1 MKHEIIKM
9 MMILPFCLAGL
20 VSRGQDLEM
29 MNRYRT
35 AKVQVNVVDAKTG
48 DPVDYATVYLC
59 HQGDTVITNFAL
71 TSGGGLAVIDDV
83 VQGKYDLNVELLGYV
98 PFKKQV
104 DIRLGDFER
113 EKNLGKILL
122 EQSQEFLDAAS
133 VSAAGNPV
141 VVKKDTLVFNAN
153 AYRTVEN
160 AMLAD
165 LLKKMPGVKVG
176 SDGSIMVNG
185 EKVNRLTV
193 GGKTFFQKDPGLA
206 VKSLPAKIVERI
218 QVIDKAKDDA
228 EFTGVGSKEDQ
239 EKVMDVML
247 KDEYQKGWFGN
258 VKVSGGATLNGNR
271 QPNGQSPALF
281 NGNAMI
287 SRYNPT
293 DQLVFLS
300 SAKNATEPGSWSMDD
315 GFGFEVMSGSDLDDL
330 SMKQGLQTTGQAG
343 VNYNTI
349 RLKGLESTASLSY
362 NYLSK
367 NVNETSS
374 RRSFQGDLPT
384 IFTEGSIA
392 GVSTSN
398 NLSFSGEM
406 KNTDKNKYLFTF
418 RPYFI
423 YSGTDS
429 NSQKESSTK
438 TGEEFDNSSSAASSS
453 HSNNLTFFSELETGI
468 KDIGKERRSLT
479 LTVQSFFD
487 KTLGNSRQ
495 TSRLRYKTAEELQD
509 LKYNNR
515 SFMSGHELEL
525 SYVEPLGERWSI
537 QARVAGV
544 YNGNRM
550 TRNAFNGAD
559 GSVNNN
565 YSSFSKNDDFDV
577 RQRLLLQYK
586 VNETSLLFGFQT
598 NEEHNVTTAKYL
610 GVETTT
616 GKDAWLFNW
625 APYVDFVAKN
635 DLTTF
640 RFQYRGQSGTPSGSN
655 IIPALNLSNPVQ
667 VTVGNVYLRPQFT
680 HSASASFRTGNPK
693 SYSFL
698 ELYLGASLSKHPI
711 VSASWFDQQGI
722 RYSIPVN
729 SRKPGSNL
737 SLFAS
742 YNQPFGK
749 EKNFTFSLDGDIS
762 YSANTGFQTTSRLSP
777 IDKETFDYGTLMDWF
792 WGDSQGS
799 LFYSGKSGF
808 CESTTKTLSYSLF
821 PTLQYKLDNLSLSLT
836 GFATNSRTRY
846 SLDKTADMNTWDFN
860 ASGEILFTTMHNWQ
874 FNTDIG
880 YNFYKGYSKG
890 YGDPELIWNAG
901 IAKDVKA
908 FTFSFKVADILGQ
921 QKSLHRTTSAEFVE
935 DVNRIVLGR
944 YFLFGVTFNFG
955 RMNAAQSSK
964 VEQAM
969 WEMSF

>member
-1 MKHEIIKM
+1 MKRIFTSM
-9 MMILPFCLAGL
+9 MMAILFSMAAFVCQ
-20 VSRGQDLEM
+20 GQDFGM

-35 AKVQVNVVDAKTG
+35 AKVRVNVVDVKTG
-48 DPVDYATVYLC
+48 NPIDYATVYLC

-71 TSGGGLAVIDDV
+71 TDSEGLAVIDEV
-83 VQGKYDLNVELLGYV
+83 AQGKYDLNVELLGYV
-98 PFKKQV
+98 PFKKLV
-104 DIRLGDFER
+104 DIKLGDFER
-113 EKNLGKILL
+113 EKNLGKIQL
-122 EQSQEFLDAAS
+122 ERSKEFLDAAS

-165 LLKKMPGVKVG
+165 LLKKMPGIKVG
-176 SDGSIMVNG
+176 SDGSIKVNG
-185 EKVNRLTV
+185 EKVDRLTV

-218 QVIDKAKDDA
+218 QVIDKAKEDA
-228 EFTGVGSKEDQ
+228 AFTGVGSKEDQ

-258 VKVSGGATLNGNR
+258 VKVSGGAALNGQN
-271 QPNGQSPALF
+271 QPEGQSQALF
-281 NGNAMI
+281 NGNAMV
-287 SRYNPT
+287 SHYNPT
-293 DQLVFLS
+293 DQVVFLS

-330 SMKQGLQTTGQAG
+330 STKQGLQTTGQAG
-343 VNYNTI
+343 INYNTT

-362 NYLSK
+362 NYLRK

-374 RRSFQGDLPT
+374 RQSFQGDFPT
-384 IFTEGSIA
+384 IFTNGSIA
-392 GVSTSN
+392 GISTSN
-398 NLSFSGEM
+398 NLSFSGEL
-406 KNTDKNKYLFTF
+406 KNTDKSKYLFTF
-418 RPYFI
+418 RPYLM
-423 YSGTDS
+423 YSGTDGHS
-429 NSQKESSTK
+429 KKESSTK
-438 TGEEFDNSSSAASSS
+438 TGDAFDNAGMTTTSS
-453 HSNNLTFFSELETGI
+453 HNNNFSLFNELEAGI
-468 KDIGKERRSLT
+468 KDMGKERRSLT
-479 LTVQSFFD
+479 LTAESFFD
-487 KTLGNSRQ
+487 KSLGNSRQ
-495 TSRLRYKTAEELQD
+495 TSRIRYKAAEELQD
-509 LKYNNR
+509 LKYDNR

-525 SYVEPLGERWSI
+525 SYVEPFGEKWSL
-537 QARVAGV
+537 QARVAGA
-544 YNGNRM
+544 YNGNRI
-550 TRNAFNGAD
+550 TKDAFNGAD

-598 NEEHNVTTAKYL
+598 NEERNVTTARYL
-610 GVETTT
+610 GMETTT
-616 GKDAWLFNW
+616 GQDDWIFNW
-625 APYVDFVAKN
+625 APYVDFVTKN

-640 RFQYRGQSGTPSGSN
+640 RFQYRGRSGTPSGSN
-655 IIPALNLSNPVQ
+655 IIPALNLGNPVQ
-667 VTVGNVYLRPQFT
+667 VSVGNVYLRPQFT
-680 HSASASFRTGNPK
+680 HSASASFRTSNPK
-693 SYSFL
+693 NYSFL
-698 ELYLGASLSKHPI
+698 ELYLSVSLSRRPI
-711 VSASWFDQQGI
+711 VSANWFDPQGI

-729 SRKPGSNL
+729 SRKPGSDL

-742 YNQPFGK
+742 FNQPFGK

-762 YSANTGFQTTSRLSP
+762 YSSNTGFQTTSRLSP
-777 IDKETFDYGTLMDWF
+777 IDKENFDYGTLMDWF
-792 WGDSQGS
+792 WGDSQGN

-808 CESTTKTLSYSLF
+808 SESTTKTLSYSLI
-821 PTLQYKLDNLSLSLT
+821 PTLQYKLDNLSLSLM
-836 GFATNSRTRY
+836 GFAMNSRTRY

-860 ASGEILFTTMHNWQ
+860 ITGELLFTTRHSWQ
-874 FNTDIG
+874 FNSDIG

-890 YGDPELIWNAG
+890 YGEPELIWNAG

-908 FTFSFKVADILGQ
+908 FTFSFKVADILVQ
-921 QKSLHRTTSAEFVE
+921 QKSLHRTTSAEYVE

-944 YFLFGVTFNFG
+944 YFLFGVTFYFG

-969 WEMSF
+969 WEMAF